1 METLLKDLRYGIR
14 GLLKRPGFTAVA
26 IVTLALGIGAN
37 TAIFSVVNAV
47 VLRPLPYAEPDRLV
61 TLWETTPGSD
71 RRSVAPGNFFDWRSQ
86 NETFQ
91 DVAATFNGN
100 FNLTSDGEPERIDG
114 ATITSNLMS
123 LLGASAQ
130 LGRTF
135 QADDD
140 EHQDRS
146 VVLISDGLWKRRFG
160 ADRSVVGRT
169 ITIDEVPHTV
179 VGVMASGFQYPARS
193 ELWVLGRNR
202 NAVSLSLVSQ
212 FPTNDWNQE
221 RDAHFLSVI
230 GRLKPGVTLSQAQ
243 SNIAG
248 ITRRLEQEF
257 PKTNSGL
264 GSNVVPLHIQVVG
277 DVRGVLFI
285 LLGAVGFVLLIACTN
300 VANLML
306 ARATQRTRE
315 ISIRAAVGASRLRL
329 IRQLLTESLLLSVL
343 GGLVGLI
350 VSVWA
355 VDLFIKLSPGD
366 IPRLNEA
373 SVDLRLLGFALLVS
387 LLTGVGF
394 GLLPA
399 FQASKTDLNSSLKEG
414 GGKATEG
421 QQRRRAR
428 SVLVVTE
435 IALAQVLLVGAT
447 LLAISYVRV
456 TQIHPGFN
464 AGRVLTAKIA
474 PSRKKYPDPRSREMF
489 YTTVLERLQGLPGV
503 EAAGMVM
510 NLPLTGSSMN
520 RGFRAEGQPEPR
532 PDENVT
538 MDYQVVSP
546 DYFKALEIPIKR
558 GRGFTNTDSETSERV
573 IVINKSMAQHYWP
586 NQDPVGKRI
595 AVGESSKEN
604 SWRTIVGIVGD
615 VRHASLSETPVPT
628 AFITYRQDFESWPRM
643 GFAIKTKGDPASLSS
658 LVRKELAALAPT
670 QPVYAVDPMEKLM
683 QAAVAQRR
691 FIMLLLGSLSA
702 IAVMLA
708 MVGIY
713 GVISFSVGERTQEI
727 GIRIALGARTADV
740 MRMVLSQGMRV
751 VLVGIV
757 IGVGAAFALTR
768 LLSSLL
774 FEVSPTDTSTFLIV
788 AGVLSGIALLACYIP
803 ARRATKVDPL
813 IALRYE

>member
-1 METLLKDLRYGIR
+1 M
-14 GLLKRPGFTAVA
+14 
-26 IVTLALGIGAN
+26 
-37 TAIFSVVNAV
+37 
-47 VLRPLPYAEPDRLV
+47 
-61 TLWETTPGSD
+61 
-71 RRSVAPGNFFDWRSQ
+71 
-86 NETFQ
+86 
-91 DVAATFNGN
+91 
-100 FNLTSDGEPERIDG
+100 
-114 ATITSNLMS
+114 
-123 LLGASAQ
+123 
-130 LGRTF
+130 
-135 QADDD
+135 
-140 EHQDRS
+140 
-146 VVLISDGLWKRRFG
+146 
-160 ADRSVVGRT
+160 
-169 ITIDEVPHTV
+169 
-179 VGVMASGFQYPARS
+179 
-193 ELWVLGRNR
+193 
-202 NAVSLSLVSQ
+202 
-212 FPTNDWNQE
+212 
-221 RDAHFLSVI
+221 
-230 GRLKPGVTLSQAQ
+230 
-243 SNIAG
+243 
-248 ITRRLEQEF
+248 
-257 PKTNSGL
+257 
-264 GSNVVPLHIQVVG
+264 
-277 DVRGVLFI
+277 
-285 LLGAVGFVLLIACTN
+285 
-300 VANLML
+300 
-306 ARATQRTRE
+306 
-315 ISIRAAVGASRLRL
+315 GASRLRL
-329 IRQLLTESLLLSVL
+329 IRQLLTESILLSVV

-366 IPRLNEA
+366 IPRLSEA

-399 FQASKTDLNSSLKEG
+399 FQATKTDLNSSLKEG

-435 IALAQVLLVGAT
+435 IALAQVLLVGAA

-456 TQIHPGFN
+456 TQIDPGFN
-464 AGRVLTAKIA
+464 ADGVLTAKIA

-489 YTTVLERLQGLPGV
+489 YTTVLERLQTLPGV

-558 GRGFTNTDSETSERV
+558 GRGFTNADSENSERV
-573 IVINKSMAQHYWP
+573 IVINQSMAERYWP
-586 NQDPVGKRI
+586 NQDPVGKRLAI
-595 AVGESSKEN
+595 GESSKEN

-628 AFITYRQDFESWPRM
+628 AFISYRQDFESWPRM

-670 QPVYAVDPMEKLM
+670 QPVYAVEPMEKLM
-683 QAAVAQRR
+683 RAAVAQRR

-702 IAVMLA
+702 IAVTLA

-727 GIRIALGARTADV
+727 GIRLALGARATDV

-751 VLVGIV
+751 VLVGVV

-788 AGVLSGIALLACYIP
+788 AGLLSSVALLACYIP

>member
-1 METLLKDLRYGIR
+1 MKTLLKDLRYGIR

-47 VLRPLPYAEPDRLV
+47 VLRPLPYSEPDRLV
-61 TLWETTPGSD
+61 TLWETIPGSD
-71 RRSVAPGNFFDWRSQ
+71 RRSVAPGNFADWRSQ

-91 DVAATFNGN
+91 DLAATFYGN
-100 FNLTSDGEPERIDG
+100 FNLTSGEPERIDG
-114 ATITSNLMS
+114 ATITSSLMS
-123 LLGASAQ
+123 VLGVSAQ

-140 EHQDRS
+140 EHQDRNL
-146 VVLISDGLWKRRFG
+146 VLISDGLWKRRFG
-160 ADRSVVGRT
+160 GDRSVVGRT

-179 VGVMASGFQYPARS
+179 VGVMASGFQFPARS

-221 RDAHFLSVI
+221 RDAHFLAVI

-243 SNIAG
+243 SSIAG

-264 GSNVVPLHIQVVG
+264 GSNVVPLHTQIVG

-315 ISIRAAVGASRLRL
+315 IAIRAAVGASRLRL
-329 IRQLLTESLLLSVL
+329 IRQLLTESILLSVV

-399 FQASKTDLNSSLKEG
+399 FQATKTDLNSSLKEG
-414 GGKATEG
+414 GGKASDG
-421 QQRRRAR
+421 HQRRRAR

-464 AGRVLTAKIA
+464 ADRVLTAKIA
-474 PSRKKYPDPRSREMF
+474 PSRKKYPDPRSRELF
-489 YTTVLERLQGLPGV
+489 YTTVLERLQALPGV

-538 MDYQVVSP
+538 MDYQIVSP
-546 DYFKALEIPIKR
+546 DYFAALEIPIKR
-558 GRGFTNTDSETSERV
+558 GRGFTNADSENSERV
-573 IVINKSMAQHYWP
+573 IMINQSMAQRYWP
-586 NQDPVGKRI
+586 NQDPVGKRLAI
-595 AVGESSKEN
+595 GESSKEN
-604 SWRTIVGIVGD
+604 SLRTIVGIVGD

-643 GFAIKTKGDPASLSS
+643 GFAIKTKGDPASLTS

-670 QPVYAVDPMEKLM
+670 QPVYAVEPMEKLT

-691 FIMLLLGSLSA
+691 FIMLLLGSLAA

-708 MVGIY
+708 MVGTY

-727 GIRIALGARTADV
+727 GIRLALGARAADV
-740 MRMVLSQGMRV
+740 MTMVLSQGMRV
-751 VLVGIV
+751 VFVGIV

-788 AGVLSGIALLACYIP
+788 AAVLSGVALLACYIP